1 MFFEVKDSSALQNA
15 LRELCS
21 FLAENGVSEDC
32 TFDCKLVLY
41 ELVGNILRHSGG
53 VATVHGTI
61 LGEFVEWK
69 VFSSSPFV
77 PPEKSVCSEVYAE
90 SGRGLF
96 IVDKVCAER
105 VYTPDGAIKVKI
117 KIR

>member
-1 MFFEVKDSSALQNA
+1 MFFEVKDSDALQSALS
-15 LRELCS
+15 ELCS
-21 FLAENGVSEDC
+21 FLAENSIPEDC
-32 TFDCKLVLY
+32 VFDSKLVLY

-53 VATVHGTI
+53 VATVHGAI
-61 LGEFVEWK
+61 SGEFVELK

-105 VYTPDGAIKVKI
+105 SYTPDGAIKVKI